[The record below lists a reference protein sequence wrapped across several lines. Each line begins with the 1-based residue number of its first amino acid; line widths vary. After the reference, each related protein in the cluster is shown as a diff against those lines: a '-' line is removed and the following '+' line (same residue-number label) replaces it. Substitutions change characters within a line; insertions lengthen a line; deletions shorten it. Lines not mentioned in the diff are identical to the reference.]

1 VQEGSPLG
9 RVRERTVRLAE
20 LAGAVLDAAGLAPER
35 RVSHVEPPDAAVRC
49 DPQRLRRVLTNLVEN
64 AARHSGDAPVELDL
78 RHGDGRLVAQVRD
91 RGPGLPPGQEGLV
104 TAKGVALG
112 ERRGTAGLGLW
123 IVEALVAAMDGELRL
138 LPREGG
144 GLVARLELPVPAA

>member
-1 VQEGSPLG
+1 
-9 RVRERTVRLAE
+9 
-20 LAGAVLDAAGLAPER
+20 
-35 RVSHVEPPDAAVRC
+35 VRC

-64 AARHSGDAPVELDL
+64 AARHSGEEPVELDL
-78 RHGDGRLVAQVRD
+78 AYADGTLVAEVRD

-123 IVEALVAAMDGELRL
+123 IVEALVGAMNGELTL

-144 GLVARLELPVPAA
+144 GLVARLTLPLDPA